1 MPSLSSS
8 AARSARA
15 ARKASAALSRASRRA
30 LMAAAVTLGA
40 TLLLGSHA
48 NATPAVGD
56 RAPDFVAI
64 DTQGTRHQL
73 SDFAGRFVV
82 LEWADTASP
91 EVLTHYDSGALPA
104 TQKSATAQGAVWL
117 SMVPTDTVAGARPQP
132 GALERWMAEHAAAPT
147 ALLVDENGVIGQAY
161 GAKMRPHLFVIS
173 PDGVLMS
180 AASLDDPR
188 AALQQVDDVLRT
200 AMGTMPGAP
209 ATGTVASG

>member
-40 TLLLGSHA
+40 TLLIGTQALAHA
-48 NATPAVGD
+48 APVVGD
-56 RAPDFVAI
+56 KAPDFVAI

-91 EVLTHYDSGALPA
+91 EVLTQYDSGALPA

-117 SMVPTDTVAGARPQP
+117 SMTPTDAVAGPRVQP
-132 GALERWMAEHAAAPT
+132 GALDRWMARHAAAPT
-147 ALLVDENGVIGQAY
+147 AVLMDENGVIGQAY
-161 GAKMRPHLFVIS
+161 GAHMRPHLFVIS
-173 PDGVLMS
+173 PEGVLVS

-200 AMGTMPGAP
+200 GLGRT
-209 ATGTVASG
+209 ASG